1 MKPED
6 IIGRVEALE
15 TQRTTVREVWD
26 LIELFVAPLHGGRF
40 YQEQKS
46 EHSIEWRRR
55 ELFDSTALEACQSLA
70 ASLHGSLTSPLVRW
84 FELRFR
90 DEDLRKDKE
99 AAAWLEKCA
108 ERTYQA
114 LRDSDFSL
122 EANEVY
128 IDLAAFGTSAL
139 IEEPAAKD
147 GEAWDGIA
155 FSSVPIREVFFEVDH
170 RERPIRFYRRLEWSP
185 VQIVDK
191 FGEENVPIEIRE
203 KAATTQGIDT
213 KEEVIFAIYKRKDG
227 KPWEGKLLAPKQR
240 EYGYKYIHRASKEQ
254 LGEEGGYYEMP
265 AFLPRWRK
273 TSGSVWGFSPAMT
286 ALGDILTLQQL
297 VELIL
302 KATEKVVDPVILA
315 NERDVFADLDME
327 AGTLNVMRDINGVRP
342 FESAARFDVSQ
353 LQRGELQG
361 SIRRQFFV
369 DQLELKESPAMTA
382 TEVQVR
388 YEMMQRLLGP
398 TLGRL
403 QADFLDPCVIRT
415 FNILWRAG
423 ELPDPPESLM
433 DADSQLDIEYLG
445 PMPRAQKQDQVASYE
460 RLVQMAMAIAQA
472 NPDSLQVVD
481 WDQLLRD
488 GAMLLGIPSDALVGE
503 EQLAA
508 MREQMAE
515 QQAQMAE
522 MAQGAGMASMAKDGA
537 AAEKM
542 QAEAASISG
551 GNVTPMVPPGG

>member
-1 MKPED
+1 M
-6 IIGRVEALE
+6 
-15 TQRTTVREVWD
+15 
-26 LIELFVAPLHGGRF
+26 
-40 YQEQKS
+40 
-46 EHSIEWRRR
+46 
-55 ELFDSTALEACQSLA
+55 
-70 ASLHGSLTSPLVRW
+70 
-84 FELRFR
+84 
-90 DEDLRKDKE
+90 
-99 AAAWLEKCA
+99 
-108 ERTYQA
+108 
-114 LRDSDFSL
+114 
-122 EANEVY
+122 
-128 IDLAAFGTSAL
+128 
-139 IEEPAAKD
+139 
-147 GEAWDGIA
+147 
-155 FSSVPIREVFFEVDH
+155 
-170 RERPIRFYRRLEWSP
+170 
-185 VQIVDK
+185 
-191 FGEENVPIEIRE
+191 
-203 KAATTQGIDT
+203 
-213 KEEVIFAIYKRKDG
+213 
-227 KPWEGKLLAPKQR
+227 
-240 EYGYKYIHRASKEQ
+240 
-254 LGEEGGYYEMP
+254 
-265 AFLPRWRK
+265 
-273 TSGSVWGFSPAMT
+273 
-286 ALGDILTLQQL
+286 
-297 VELIL
+297 
-302 KATEKVVDPVILA
+302 ILA

-542 QAEAASISG
+542 QAEAANISG